1 MAEDWARPPSGGER
15 AMNARMPKV
24 TVLGGGTW
32 GTTVASIAARRTQTQ
47 LWVRDPEIA
56 TAINETHRNRRPP
69 ATTTVASVSP
79 GRPVAAF
86 ARCATTRGTAADAG
100 PPARRVRHG
109 REGYHAADVVAYL

>member
-47 LWVRDPEIA
+47 LWLRDPEIA
-56 TAINETHRNRRPP
+56 TAINETHRNPRYLAGFDLTPGLR
-69 ATTTVASVSP
+69 ATADLAEAVEDADVL
-79 GRPVAAF
+79 VAAV
-86 ARCATTRGTAADAG
+86 
-100 PPARRVRHG
+100 PSQ
-109 REGYHAADVVAYL
+109 YLR